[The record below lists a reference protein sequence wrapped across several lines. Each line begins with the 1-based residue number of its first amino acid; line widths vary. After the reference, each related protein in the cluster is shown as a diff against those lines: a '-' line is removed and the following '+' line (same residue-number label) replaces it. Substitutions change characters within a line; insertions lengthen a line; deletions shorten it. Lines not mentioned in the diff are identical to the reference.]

1 MVGQAEEMQPI
12 TPTEQQTWII
22 IILLCIIL
30 ALLCVAGLMVLRIIG
45 KSVSRPA
52 PTSLIGVLT
61 MIVVLTIAGY
71 LGFGETRS
79 ELIALGS
86 TALGALTATLT
97 GMHAQARRVERLEE
111 QERDREYDRERW
123 EREQDEGGP
132 NGPTLPPEDGPTQSP
147 REDKRG

>member
-1 MVGQAEEMQPI
+1 MQPI
-12 TPTEQQTWII
+12 TPTEQQTWIV

-30 ALLCVAGLMVLRIIG
+30 VLMVVAGLMILRIIG
-45 KSVSRPA
+45 RSVAQPA

-97 GMHAQARRVERLEE
+97 GMHAQARRADRLEE
-111 QERDREYDRERW
+111 KERDREFDREKW
-123 EREQDEGGP
+123 ERERDDDDSG
-132 NGPTLPPEDGPTQSP
+132 PPEDGPTQES
-147 REDKRG
+147 REDRLG